1 MPQLQFPVL
10 LSLVQVT
17 TGAAAEYRDLKIILA
32 HAGAFIPFVASRIGF
47 AATAI
52 SGGGLAQ
59 AGVGDA
65 NIELLKRFYVDT
77 ALSSEACFL
86 SHTQYTHARVDTKY
100 DQPTGHCSVLKV
112 LWVVVD
118 VHWSLT
124 AAAVCT

>member
-1 MPQLQFPVL
+1 MRAPSYRLLPAASDLPQQQSVEGV
-10 LSLVQVT
+10 S
-17 TGAAAEYRDLKIILA
+17 
-32 HAGAFIPFVASRIGF
+32 
-47 AATAI
+47 
-52 SGGGLAQ
+52 AQ